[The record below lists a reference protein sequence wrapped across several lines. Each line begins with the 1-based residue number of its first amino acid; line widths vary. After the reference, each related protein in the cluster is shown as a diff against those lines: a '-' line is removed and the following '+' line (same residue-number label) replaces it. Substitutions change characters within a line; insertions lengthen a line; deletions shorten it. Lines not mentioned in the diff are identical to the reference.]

1 MRNQLLPLLTV
12 ARITFKEI
20 IRERLL
26 AGIFIIALLVTAA
39 SFFLATI
46 SLDQNHRVILDTG
59 IAAIHLSALFI
70 TVFVATNSMSKDLD
84 RRALYLLLPKPMT
97 RTQYVLGKYVGFLQL
112 LLTSLLLLGGL
123 FLIGLLLTDRSIL
136 FPAFIDLL
144 YSFLEISLLLAF
156 ATLFA
161 TFTAP
166 LNAAL
171 YTVALFIIG
180 HSLSTL
186 QLFIAKTGT
195 AFVKGL
201 INALYYLLPNLDK
214 FDVRRAILYGLYPS
228 HQSVVFSLLYWLLF
242 TGLALFLAVRVMQ
255 VREV

>member
-1 MRNQLLPLLTV
+1 MPTNTLPLLTV

-26 AGIFIIALLVTAA
+26 AGIFLISVLVTAA

-59 IAAIHLSALFI
+59 IGAIHLSALFI

-97 RTQYVLGKYVGFLQL
+97 RTQYILGKYIGFVFL
-112 LLTSLLLLGGL
+112 LKTALLLLGGL
-123 FLIGLLLTDRSIL
+123 FLLGLAFTDRSL
-136 FPAFIDLL
+136 LLPATIDLL
-144 YSFLEISLLLAF
+144 YSLAEISLLLGF
-156 ATLFA
+156 ATLFS

-171 YTVALFIIG
+171 YTIALFIIG
-180 HSLSTL
+180 HSLVTL
-186 QLFIAKTGT
+186 RTFVALNGTVFI
-195 AFVKGL
+195 KGL
-201 INALYYLLPNLDK
+201 VSVLYYVLPNFDK
-214 FDVRRAILYGLYPS
+214 FDVRQAILYGLYPS
-228 HQSVVFSLLYWLLF
+228 GLSVLLTVLYWLLF
-242 TGLALFLAVRVMQ
+242 TGLALYLAVRVMK